1 MLADSSLCPPLR
13 VDRHSFFT
21 AITPLTS
28 RIFLTRTDQSA
39 INLRAISDEL
49 RIEKVQNNS
58 TIKDYKGHLKSMGF
72 DDSEIVAL
80 ASIESYGNLWEPE
93 H

>member
-1 MLADSSLCPPLR
+1 VVA
-13 VDRHSFFT
+13 
-21 AITPLTS
+21 AI
-28 RIFLTRTDQSA
+28 IA
-39 INLRAISDEL
+39 IKEGAGPDLMDDIVYGRKDATKEEV
-49 RIEKVQNNS
+49 EKVQNNS
-58 TIKDYKGHLKSMGF
+58 TIKDYKGHLKSLGF